1 MPPKPSVRGEY
12 IETET
17 GNKISRRASV
27 LGPRHIILAGKCVIQ
42 QDVVIHGDLVRPPQP
57 KAPPTQSDPKS
68 SSSSSTTTASS
79 TTQDQTSI
87 HLGRYV
93 FISPGCTLHPPSRL
107 TTIPSADPS
116 GGSPRQVMTYFM
128 LRISDYVYIGPN
140 THVRAA
146 EIRSNVWIGANCTI
160 GNMVMIKD
168 NVKILDGT
176 VLPANTVWAGGTV
189 IAGRPGRVI
198 GEIGEGW
205 AAGSSGSGGGGGG
218 STVDEGVGV
227 KSRERWAAVGNKR

>member
-57 KAPPTQSDPKS
+57 KPPPSAAAQKEQST
-68 SSSSSTTTASS
+68 STDQKTAAA
-79 TTQDQTSI
+79 QDQTSI

-107 TTIPSADPS
+107 TTVPGANASDP
-116 GGSPRQVMTYFM
+116 PQQIMTYFM

-146 EIRSNVWIGANCTI
+146 EIRSNVWIGANCSI

-176 VLPANTVWAGGTV
+176 VLPANTVWAGGTI

-205 AAGSSGSGGGGGG
+205 AAGLISGS
-218 STVDEGVGV
+218 SVDEGVGV
-227 KSRERWAAVGNKR
+227 KSRERWAAVGNKK

>member
-1 MPPKPSVRGEY
+1 M
-12 IETET
+12 
-17 GNKISRRASV
+17 
-27 LGPRHIILAGKCVIQ
+27 IQ
-42 QDVVIHGDLVRPPQP
+42 QDVVIHGDLVRPPQA
-57 KAPPTQSDPKS
+57 KAPTQS
-68 SSSSSTTTASS
+68 A
-79 TTQDQTSI
+79 DQKDQKPANQEHTSI

-93 FISPGCTLHPPSRL
+93 FISPGATLHPPSRVA
-107 TTIPSADPS
+107 TVVDPND
-116 GGSPRQVMTYFM
+116 GETKQIMTYFV

-146 EIRSNVWIGANCTI
+146 EIKSNVYIGANCTI

-176 VLPANTVWAGGTV
+176 VLPANTIWAGGSI

-198 GEIGEGW
+198 GEVGEAW
-205 AAGSSGSGGGGGG
+205 ASTGTSG

-227 KSRERWAAVGNKR
+227 RSRERWAAVGNNKR

>member
-1 MPPKPSVRGEY
+1 
-12 IETET
+12 
-17 GNKISRRASV
+17 
-27 LGPRHIILAGKCVIQ
+27 
-42 QDVVIHGDLVRPPQP
+42 
-57 KAPPTQSDPKS
+57 
-68 SSSSSTTTASS
+68 
-79 TTQDQTSI
+79 
-87 HLGRYV
+87 
-93 FISPGCTLHPPSRL
+93 
-107 TTIPSADPS
+107 
-116 GGSPRQVMTYFM
+116 MTYFM

-176 VLPANTVWAGGTV
+176 VLPANTIWAGGTV

-227 KSRERWAAVGNKR
+227 KSRERWAAVGTKR

>member
-1 MPPKPSVRGEY
+1 MPPRPSVRGEY

-57 KAPPTQSDPKS
+57 KPPPTQTDPKS
-68 SSSSSTTTASS
+68 TTTTASS

-107 TTIPSADPS
+107 TTIPNSN
-116 GGSPRQVMTYFM
+116 GGNPQQVMTYFM

-176 VLPANTVWAGGTV
+176 VLPANTIWAGGTV

>member
-57 KAPPTQSDPKS
+57 KPAAQSASDQKS
-68 SSSSSTTTASS
+68 SSAS
-79 TTQDQTSI
+79 QDQTSI

-107 TTIPSADPS
+107 TTVTGANGEPQQI
-116 GGSPRQVMTYFM
+116 MTYFM
-128 LRISDYVYIGPN
+128 LRISDYVYVGPN
-140 THVRAA
+140 THIRAA
-146 EIRSNVWIGANCTI
+146 EIRSNVYIGANCTI

-176 VLPANTVWAGGTV
+176 VLPPNTVWAGGTIV
-189 IAGRPGRVI
+189 AGRPGRVV

-205 AAGSSGSGGGGGG
+205 AAGGTSG

-227 KSRERWAAVGNKR
+227 RSRERWAAVGNKR

>member
-1 MPPKPSVRGEY
+1 M
-12 IETET
+12 
-17 GNKISRRASV
+17 
-27 LGPRHIILAGKCVIQ
+27 IQ
-42 QDVVIHGDLVRPPQP
+42 QDVVIHGDLVRPPQA
-57 KAPPTQSDPKS
+57 KPPAQS
-68 SSSSSTTTASS
+68 T
-79 TTQDQTSI
+79 DQKPTNQEHTSI

-93 FISPGCTLHPPSRL
+93 FISPGATLHPPSRL
-107 TTIPSADPS
+107 TTVADPN
-116 GGSPRQVMTYFM
+116 GGESKQIMTYFV

-146 EIRSNVWIGANCTI
+146 EIKSNVYIGANCTI

-176 VLPANTVWAGGTV
+176 VLPANTVWAGGSI

-198 GEIGEGW
+198 GEVGEAW
-205 AAGSSGSGGGGGG
+205 ASTGTSG

-227 KSRERWAAVGNKR
+227 RSRERWAAVGNKR

>member
-1 MPPKPSVRGEY
+1 M
-12 IETET
+12 
-17 GNKISRRASV
+17 

-57 KAPPTQSDPKS
+57 KSAQLQPSDAKAAS
-68 SSSSSTTTASS
+68 SS
-79 TTQDQTSI
+79 QDQTSI

-107 TTIPSADPS
+107 TTVPGPNGGDP
-116 GGSPRQVMTYFM
+116 QQIMTYFM

-140 THVRAA
+140 THIRAA
-146 EIRSNVWIGANCTI
+146 EIRSNVWIGANCSI

-176 VLPANTVWAGGTV
+176 VLPANTVWAGGTI
-189 IAGRPGRVI
+189 IAGRPGRVV

-205 AAGSSGSGGGGGG
+205 AAGSSSGSV
-218 STVDEGVGV
+218 VDEGVGV
-227 KSRERWAAVGNKR
+227 KSRERWAAVGNKKMNTA

>member
-57 KAPPTQSDPKS
+57 KPPS
-68 SSSSSTTTASS
+68 SSHQQHPQQAGGDQKSAA
-79 TTQDQTSI
+79 QDQTSI

-107 TTIPSADPS
+107 TTVPNPN
-116 GGSPRQVMTYFM
+116 GGEPQQIMTYFM

-140 THVRAA
+140 THIRAA

-168 NVKILDGT
+168 NVRILDGT
-176 VLPANTVWAGGTV
+176 VLPPNTIWAGGTV
-189 IAGRPGRVI
+189 IAGRPGRVV

-205 AAGSSGSGGGGGG
+205 AAGGSSGS
-218 STVDEGVGV
+218 SVDEGVGV
-227 KSRERWAAVGNKR
+227 KSRERWAAAGNKR

>member
-17 GNKISRRASV
+17 GNKISRKASV

-42 QDVVIHGDLVRPPQP
+42 QDVVIRGDLVRPPQP
-57 KAPPTQSDPKS
+57 KPPTQQGDQKS
-68 SSSSSTTTASS
+68 A
-79 TTQDQTSI
+79 TQDQTSI

-107 TTIPSADPS
+107 TTVANPN
-116 GGSPRQVMTYFM
+116 GGEPQQIMTYFM

-140 THVRAA
+140 SHVRAA
-146 EIRSNVWIGANCTI
+146 EIKSNVYIGANCTI
-160 GNMVMIKD
+160 GNMVIIKD

-176 VLPANTVWAGGTV
+176 VLPANTVWAGGTI
-189 IAGRPGRVI
+189 IAGRPGRVV

-205 AAGSSGSGGGGGG
+205 AASVASG

>member
-1 MPPKPSVRGEY
+1 MPPRPSVRGEY

-57 KAPPTQSDPKS
+57 KPPPTQSDPKS
-68 SSSSSTTTASS
+68 TTTSS

-107 TTIPSADPS
+107 TTIPSS
-116 GGSPRQVMTYFM
+116 NGGNPQQVMTYFM

-205 AAGSSGSGGGGGG
+205 AAGSSGSGGGGG